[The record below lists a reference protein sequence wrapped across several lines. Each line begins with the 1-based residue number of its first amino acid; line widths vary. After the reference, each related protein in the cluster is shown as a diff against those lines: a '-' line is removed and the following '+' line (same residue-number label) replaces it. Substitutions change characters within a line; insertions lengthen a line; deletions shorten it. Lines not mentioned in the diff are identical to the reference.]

1 MNTKIPTQTII
12 IFLSLNNNISLVRMG
27 FLCCTDERVHEPGSE
42 WRIMHIE
49 HGKKKKT
56 KYVKKATMIARPW
69 DFDVVFWQGSSN
81 FQLKL
86 FYSARK
92 VHDQLIL

>member
-1 MNTKIPTQTII
+1 M
-12 IFLSLNNNISLVRMG
+12 FLSLNNDISLVRMG
-27 FLCCTDERVHEPGSE
+27 FLCCTDELVHEPGSQ

-49 HGKKKKT
+49 DGKKT
-56 KYVKKATMIARPW
+56 KYVKKATMIERPW

>member
-1 MNTKIPTQTII
+1 
-12 IFLSLNNNISLVRMG
+12 MG

-49 HGKKKKT
+49 HGKKKT
-56 KYVKKATMIARPW
+56 KYVKKATMITRPW

>member
-1 MNTKIPTQTII
+1 
-12 IFLSLNNNISLVRMG
+12 MG
-27 FLCCTDERVHEPGSE
+27 FLCCTDERVHEPGSQ

-49 HGKKKKT
+49 HGKKKT
-56 KYVKKATMIARPW
+56 KYVKKATMIARP
-69 DFDVVFWQGSSN
+69 
-81 FQLKL
+81 QLKL

>member
-1 MNTKIPTQTII
+1 MNAKIPTQTLI
-12 IFLSLNNNISLVRMG
+12 IFLSLNNDISLVRMG
-27 FLCCTDERVHEPGSE
+27 FLCCKGVHEPGSQ

-49 HGKKKKT
+49 HGKKT

-69 DFDVVFWQGSSN
+69 DFDVFWQGSSN

>member
-1 MNTKIPTQTII
+1 
-12 IFLSLNNNISLVRMG
+12 MG

-49 HGKKKKT
+49 HGKKKT

-69 DFDVVFWQGSSN
+69 DFDVFWQGSSN

>member
-49 HGKKKKT
+49 HGKKNKIREKSDNDST
-56 KYVKKATMIARPW
+56 TMA
-69 DFDVVFWQGSSN
+69 F
-81 FQLKL
+81 
-86 FYSARK
+86 
-92 VHDQLIL
+92 